1 MSRRANP
8 TLIGAFV
15 VGAVVLAI
23 AALLLLG
30 SGSLFITKPRFVLY
44 FKGSVKGLN
53 IGSPVTFRGV
63 NIGTVTNIQLVMG
76 DSKADIR
83 IPVTIEINPEN
94 FLRSDRMIKQMS
106 DKSSN
111 ENIRKLID
119 AGLRAQ
125 LQLQSLLTGQLF
137 IQLDFYPGTPV
148 DLVGGAEYTEIP
160 TIPTPI
166 EKITK
171 KLEDFP
177 VEKIMNNIL
186 STSEGINA
194 LVNSPELHEA
204 AQHLNEALKSLDRLV
219 KSSELQQSIASL
231 HTALDELGRLSRNLN
246 GRLEPLSSD
255 MHAMLDESRLAMAQ
269 ARATL
274 ESTQHL
280 VNDQKL
286 LYSIDN
292 ALAEIAAAARSVHE
306 LSDFLERQPQSLLRG
321 KSVPGED

>member
-1 MSRRANP
+1 MSRHANP

-15 VGAVVLAI
+15 VGAMVLAI
-23 AALLLLG
+23 TAVLLLG
-30 SGSLFITKPRFVLY
+30 SGDLFVKKPRFVLY

-53 IGSPVTFRGV
+53 VGSPVNFRGV

-76 DSKADIR
+76 MSESDIR
-83 IPVTIEINPEN
+83 IPVIIEINPEN
-94 FLRSDRMIKQMS
+94 FLRGDNMVRQMS
-106 DKSSN
+106 EKSKES
-111 ENIRKLID
+111 IDRLIQ

-137 IQLDFYPGTPV
+137 IQLDFYPDTPV
-148 DLVGGAEYTEIP
+148 DLVGDDEYTEIP

-166 EKITK
+166 EKITR

-177 VEKIMNNIL
+177 VEKIMNNII
-186 STSEGINA
+186 STSEGLNA
-194 LVNSPELHEA
+194 LVNSPELHQA
-204 AQHLNEALKSLDRLV
+204 VVSLDETLENINRLV
-219 KSSELQQSIASL
+219 TSPELRQSLVSL
-231 HTALDELGRLSRNLN
+231 RAALDDLGKLTRNLDV
-246 GRLEPLSSD
+246 RLEPLSSD
-255 MHAMLDESRLAMAQ
+255 IRAMLDETRLAMAQ
-269 ARATL
+269 ARTTL

-292 ALAEIAAAARSVHE
+292 ALTEITAAARSVRE

-321 KSVPGED
+321 KSVPGEK